1 VQFHPEFDAPA
12 IREYIARR
20 EADLLASGR
29 DVAAIRTTVR
39 DTPQSASLLR
49 LFAAYCRTR

>member
-20 EADLLASGR
+20 EADLSASGR
-29 DVAAIRTTVR
+29 DVAAIRATVR
-39 DTPQSASLLR
+39 DTPHSASLLR
-49 LFAAYCRTR
+49 LFADYCLAR